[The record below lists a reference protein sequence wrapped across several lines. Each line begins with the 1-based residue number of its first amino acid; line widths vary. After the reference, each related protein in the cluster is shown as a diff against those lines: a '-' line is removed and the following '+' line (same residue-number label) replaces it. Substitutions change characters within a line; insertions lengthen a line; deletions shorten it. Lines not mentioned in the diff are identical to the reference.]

1 MPAELT
7 KAQILAEL
15 RTIKDLVSRCDAAVY
30 HRSLR
35 VFDYDRE
42 LRNRLNGL
50 VEQLAV
56 TVRAES
62 KTESKI

>member
-1 MPAELT
+1 MATELT
-7 KAQILAEL
+7 KAQILVEL
-15 RTIKDLVSRCDAAVY
+15 RTIKELLSKYDAAAY

-35 VFDYDRE
+35 VFEYDHE

-56 TVRAES
+56 AVRAES
-62 KTESKI
+62 K